1 MQALARTRSTV
12 HSRLAELRA
21 INEQLH
27 TQLAALQSGWGE
39 IQAANNSL
47 RAVNGDLRRVLEHYG
62 PQQPEKQL

>member
-1 MQALARTRSTV
+1 MQALARTRSTL

-39 IQAANNSL
+39 MKAANDSL

-62 PQQPEKQL
+62 PQQPEQQL